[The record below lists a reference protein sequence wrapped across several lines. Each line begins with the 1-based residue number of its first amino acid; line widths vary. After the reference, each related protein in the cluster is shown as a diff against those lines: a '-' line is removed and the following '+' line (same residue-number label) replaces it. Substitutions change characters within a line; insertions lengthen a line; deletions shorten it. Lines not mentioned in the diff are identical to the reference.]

1 MTIRPQR
8 SNPPEPRDETASPS
22 DQRCDERLSYI
33 GLLDRILSSRR
44 YLLHLTLLLTVLATL
59 ITGVL
64 WLLNAHVT
72 IGPIQISPLPHT
84 LLPL

>member
-1 MTIRPQR
+1 M
-8 SNPPEPRDETASPS
+8 
-22 DQRCDERLSYI
+22 SYI

-64 WLLNAHVT
+64 WLLNVHVT